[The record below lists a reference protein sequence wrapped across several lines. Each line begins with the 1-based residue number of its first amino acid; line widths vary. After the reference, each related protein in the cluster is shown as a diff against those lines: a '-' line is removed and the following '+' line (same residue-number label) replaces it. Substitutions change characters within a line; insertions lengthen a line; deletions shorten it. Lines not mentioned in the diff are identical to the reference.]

1 LFRSWEL
8 PQTITSKEINVDQQ
22 AQDRHGKTN
31 DQHGAAPGGSS
42 AHAYWMF
49 ALNLGLSLI
58 PMYLA
63 MFTMIDGG
71 RDFHNNLN
79 MLYMALTMLAPMG
92 VIMLATMGK
101 MYGDKRLNL
110 ALYAGLVLLCIA
122 SLLATRRQAL
132 VDDRQFI
139 ASMIPHHSGAIL
151 MCREAKLADPE
162 LRQLCDQIVKAQRA
176 EISQMEAIAARLGSA
191 G

>member
-1 LFRSWEL
+1 MDH
-8 PQTITSKEINVDQQ
+8 QTHERHNGDRAGKHGS
-22 AQDRHGKTN
+22 AQHDASTH
-31 DQHGAAPGGSS
+31 D
-42 AHAYWMF
+42 YWMF
-49 ALNLGLSLI
+49 AVNLALSLI

-71 RDFHNNLN
+71 RDFRNNVN

-101 MYGDKRLNL
+101 MYGNRRLNL
-110 ALYAGLVLLCIA
+110 ALYAGLAVLFVA

-132 VDDRQFI
+132 VDDQQFV

-162 LRQLCDQIVKAQRA
+162 LRALCDQIVKAQRA
-176 EISQMEAIAARLGSA
+176 EINQMEAIAARLGSRPDR
-191 G
+191 

>member
-1 LFRSWEL
+1 MDHQGHH
-8 PQTITSKEINVDQQ
+8 PAQ
-22 AQDRHGKTN
+22 AGKHGTAH
-31 DQHGAAPGGSS
+31 DGSS
-42 AHAYWMF
+42 AFAYWMF
-49 ALNLGLSLI
+49 ALNLALSLI

-63 MFTMIDGG
+63 MFTMIDGWG
-71 RDFHNNLN
+71 DYRNNVN

-101 MYGDKRLNL
+101 MYVNKPLNL
-110 ALYAGLVLLCIA
+110 ALYAGLTVLFLA

-139 ASMIPHHSGAIL
+139 DSMIPHHSGAIL

-162 LRQLCDQIVKAQRA
+162 LLRLCGEIVKAQRA
-176 EISQMEAIAARLGSA
+176 EIEQMEVIAARLRA
-191 G
+191 QK

>member
-1 LFRSWEL
+1 M
-8 PQTITSKEINVDQQ
+8 DHQ
-22 AQDRHGKTN
+22 ADHPAQSGKHGTAH
-31 DQHGAAPGGSS
+31 DGSS
-42 AHAYWMF
+42 ARAYWMF
-49 ALNLGLSLI
+49 ALNLALSLI

-71 RDFHNNLN
+71 RDYRNNVN

-101 MYGDKRLNL
+101 MYGNKPLNL
-110 ALYAGLVLLCIA
+110 ALYAGLTVLFFA

-139 ASMIPHHSGAIL
+139 DSMIPHHSGAIL
-151 MCREAKLADPE
+151 MCREAKLADQE
-162 LRQLCDQIVKAQRA
+162 LLTLCGEIVKAQRA
-176 EISQMEAIAARLGSA
+176 EIEQMEAIAARLRASK
-191 G
+191 

>member
-1 LFRSWEL
+1 M
-8 PQTITSKEINVDQQ
+8 DHHAHHA
-22 AQDRHGKTN
+22 AQSGKHGTA
-31 DQHGAAPGGSS
+31 HGSS
-42 AHAYWMF
+42 SPRDYWMF
-49 ALNLGLSLI
+49 ALNLALSLI

-63 MFTMIDGG
+63 MFTMIDGW
-71 RDFHNNLN
+71 RDYRNNVN

-101 MYGDKRLNL
+101 MYGNKPLNL
-110 ALYAGLVLLCIA
+110 ALYAGLTVLFFA

-139 ASMIPHHSGAIL
+139 DSMIPHHSGAIL

-162 LRQLCDQIVKAQRA
+162 LLTLCGEIVKAQRA
-176 EISQMEAIAARLGSA
+176 EIEQMEAIAARLRA
-191 G
+191 AE

>member
-1 LFRSWEL
+1 MDHQGQH
-8 PQTITSKEINVDQQ
+8 PAQ
-22 AQDRHGKTN
+22 AGKHGTAH
-31 DQHGAAPGGSS
+31 DSSS
-42 AHAYWMF
+42 ARAYWMF
-49 ALNLGLSLI
+49 ALNLALSLI

-63 MFTMIDGG
+63 MFTMIDGWG
-71 RDFHNNLN
+71 DYRNNVN

-101 MYGDKRLNL
+101 MYVNKPLNL
-110 ALYAGLVLLCIA
+110 ALYAGLTVLFLA

-139 ASMIPHHSGAIL
+139 DSMIPHHSGAIL

-162 LRQLCDQIVKAQRA
+162 LLRLCGEIVKAQRA
-176 EISQMEAIAARLGSA
+176 EIEQMEVIAARLRA
-191 G
+191 QK